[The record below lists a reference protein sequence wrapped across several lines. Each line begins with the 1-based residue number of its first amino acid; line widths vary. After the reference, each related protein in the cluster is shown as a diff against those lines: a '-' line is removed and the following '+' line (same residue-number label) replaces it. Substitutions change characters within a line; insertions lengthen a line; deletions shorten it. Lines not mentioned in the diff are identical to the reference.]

1 MLSKATLVTYF
12 VITVFTFEPPSI
24 HVFAYV
30 YSFHPCEKIEMY
42 IGHTWVWVLHHVWH
56 VCAQA
61 QLLFVQ
67 LDNSLITT
75 IFDTIMC
82 WEFMYSYLSFT
93 SSLKVTFITIVLNS
107 FISLICAA
115 SATCKICHV
124 DHKCHQT
131 LFGSWFVFTFFSSI
145 IIHALIECDN
155 FKHFSG

>member
-12 VITVFTFEPPSI
+12 VITVFTFEPLSI
-24 HVFAYV
+24 NVFAYV

-107 FISLICAA
+107 FISL
-115 SATCKICHV
+115 SFVLLQPHV
-124 DHKCHQT
+124 RFAMLITNVIKLCLDLDLYLH
-131 LFGSWFVFTFFSSI
+131 FF
-145 IIHALIECDN
+145 LQL
-155 FKHFSG
+155 